1 MVTARG
7 RYVDTRFSAV
17 LYSWP
22 MHSPTPVQP
31 RNLGFR
37 TQKPV
42 ARLMLNAAVIAV
54 TCVFVWRAEAA
65 EETLAD
71 SIRKY
76 RFLAKTAGD
85 RKDYPAAIDYYRR
98 FLEFKP
104 DDQRAH
110 YRLGRV
116 FYESRDMVGARA
128 SLAEALRL
136 DSTHVNTNLVLFRVL
151 SEQGEAD
158 AAALCIERVLV
169 MRPAD
174 NANRR
179 LLADLYRR
187 QNRTERALAHYT
199 QLAAS
204 LPGDS
209 ELAEIIS
216 VLYEGLG
223 QAVLALE
230 WRQKLLADTS
240 AVTAADRRESLDAMA
255 RLQEQTGDTDAA
267 AETLLRLAR
276 VDSVSGYAYYN
287 RIATLAETAGRNDLR
302 QRGLEGMV
310 QANPKD
316 LHSVALLAE
325 MRFTDGDRVAVRRLL
340 NSGLGIDPKHSRLQ
354 LLNGDLLALEGAEE
368 EAIKAFEIAKEDP
381 SWERVAQQRIWNLRP
396 PETEEE
402 KLKRAFFGGGEPE
415 EDTESK

>member
-1 MVTARG
+1 
-7 RYVDTRFSAV
+7 
-17 LYSWP
+17 
-22 MHSPTPVQP
+22 
-31 RNLGFR
+31 
-37 TQKPV
+37 
-42 ARLMLNAAVIAV
+42 MLNAAALVVACI
-54 TCVFVWRAEAA
+54 FVWGAEAA
-65 EETLAD
+65 QETVAD

-116 FYESRDMVGARA
+116 FYESRDSASARA
-128 SLAEALRL
+128 SLAAALKL

-151 SEQGEAD
+151 NEQGEAD
-158 AAALCIERVLV
+158 AAALCLERVLTR
-169 MRPAD
+169 RPAD

-179 LLADLYRR
+179 QLADFYRR
-187 QNRTERALAHYT
+187 QNRPERALTHYT
-199 QLAAS
+199 QLAAG
-204 LPGDS
+204 LPGDA

-216 VLYEGLG
+216 VLYEGSG
-223 QAVLALE
+223 QAALALK

-240 AVTAADRRESLDAMA
+240 GVAAADQRESLDAMA
-255 RLQEQTGDTDAA
+255 RLQEQMGDLDAA
-267 AETLLRLAR
+267 AETLLRLAQ
-276 VDSVSGYAYYN
+276 VDTVSGYAYYN
-287 RIATLAETAGRNDLR
+287 RIATMAESAGRNELR

-316 LHSVALLAE
+316 LDSVALLAE
-325 MRFTDGDRVAVRRLL
+325 MRLTGGDRVAVRRLL
-340 NSGLGIDPKHSRLQ
+340 NGGLGVDPKHSRLQ
-354 LLNGDLLALEGAEE
+354 LLNGDLLALEGAED
-368 EAIKAFEIAKEDP
+368 EAIAAFEIAKKDP

-402 KLKRAFFGGGEPE
+402 KLKRAFFGDGETE
-415 EDTESK
+415 ENTESK